1 MKEKREGCGGQMFD
15 NQTILPALRDMRDV
29 EIFLKSEFVIGVLLE
44 VHVARLD
51 AIFKLLQAH
60 DKHVFVHL
68 DLIQGLKADEYAT
81 EYICQSYKPY
91 GIISTKGNVI
101 MKAKQKQVKTVQRLF
116 LIDSS
121 SLEKSYRLIKRTQP
135 DYIEVLPGLVPKYI
149 RLVKEQTGI
158 PVFAG
163 GLIST
168 LEEVDQALAA
178 GATVVTTSDQTLW
191 RTAGLKADHSG

>member
-1 MKEKREGCGGQMFD
+1 MFE
-15 NQTILPALRDMRDV
+15 NQSILPALRDMRDV
-29 EIFLKSEFVIGVLLE
+29 EIFLESEFAIGVLLE
-44 VHVARLD
+44 IHISRLD
-51 AIFKLLQAH
+51 AVFRLLETNGKQ
-60 DKHVFVHL
+60 VFVHL
-68 DLIQGLKADEYAT
+68 DLIQGLKADEFAT

-101 MKAKQKQVKTVQRLF
+101 LKAKQKQVKTVQRLF

-121 SLEKSYRLIKRTQP
+121 SLEKSYRLINRTQP

-163 GLIST
+163 GLITS
-168 LEEVDQALAA
+168 LDEVEQALAA

-191 RTAGLKADHSG
+191 RAAGLK

>member
-1 MKEKREGCGGQMFD
+1 MIEG
-15 NQTILPALRDMRDV
+15 QTILPALRDMRDL
-29 EIFLKSEFVIGVLLE
+29 EKFVTGPFKIGVLLE

-51 AIFKLLQAH
+51 VVFRLLAAH
-60 DKHVFVHL
+60 DKLVFVHL

-81 EYICQSYKPY
+81 EYICQTYRPY
-91 GIISTKGNVI
+91 GVISTKASVI
-101 MKAKQKQVKTVQRLF
+101 LKAKQKQVKTVQRLF

-121 SLEKSYRLIKRTQP
+121 SLDRSYRLIKRTQP

-149 RLVKEQTGI
+149 QSVKAETGI

-163 GLIST
+163 GLISSQ
-168 LEEVDQALAA
+168 EEVEAALEA

-191 RTAGLKADHSG
+191 SNGTDLFSKKSGM

>member
-1 MKEKREGCGGQMFD
+1 MFED
-15 NQTILPALRDMRDV
+15 QSILPALRDMRDV
-29 EIFLKSEFVIGVLLE
+29 EIFLESEFAIGVLLE
-44 VHVARLD
+44 IHISRLD
-51 AIFKLLQAH
+51 AVFRLLETHGKQ
-60 DKHVFVHL
+60 VFVHL
-68 DLIQGLKADEYAT
+68 DLIQGLKADEFAT

-101 MKAKQKQVKTVQRLF
+101 LKAKQKQVKTVQRLF

-121 SLEKSYRLIKRTQP
+121 SLEKSYRLINRTQP

-149 RLVKEQTGI
+149 RLVKERTGI

-163 GLIST
+163 GLISS
-168 LEEVDQALAA
+168 LDEVEQALAA

-191 RTAGLKADHSG
+191 RAAGLK

>member
-1 MKEKREGCGGQMFD
+1 MLESQSV
-15 NQTILPALRDMRDV
+15 LPALRDMRDL
-29 EIFLKSEFVIGVLLE
+29 EIFIKSDFAIGVLLE

-51 AIFKLLQAH
+51 AVFQLLHAH
-60 DKHVFVHL
+60 GKQVFVHL
-68 DLIQGLKADEYAT
+68 DLIQGLKADEFAT
-81 EYICQSYKPY
+81 EYICQTYKPY

-101 MKAKQKQVKTVQRLF
+101 LKAKQKQVKTVQRLF

-163 GLIST
+163 GLITSAD
-168 LEEVDQALAA
+168 EVEQALVA
-178 GATVVTTSDQTLW
+178 GATVVTTSDRTLW
-191 RTAGLKADHSG
+191 

>member
-1 MKEKREGCGGQMFD
+1 MFE
-15 NQTILPALRDMRDV
+15 NQSILPALRDMRDV
-29 EIFLKSEFVIGVLLE
+29 EIFLESEFAIGVLLE
-44 VHVARLD
+44 IHISRLD
-51 AIFKLLQAH
+51 AVFRLLETHGKQ
-60 DKHVFVHL
+60 VFVHL
-68 DLIQGLKADEYAT
+68 DLIQGLKADEFAT

-101 MKAKQKQVKTVQRLF
+101 LKAKQKQVKTVQRLF

-121 SLEKSYRLIKRTQP
+121 SLEKSYRLINRTQP

-163 GLIST
+163 GLITS
-168 LEEVDQALAA
+168 LDEVEQALAA

-191 RTAGLKADHSG
+191 RTAGLK

>member
-1 MKEKREGCGGQMFD
+1 MEKGCVGMIEG
-15 NQTILPALRDMRDV
+15 QTILPALRDMRDL
-29 EIFLKSEFVIGVLLE
+29 ETFVKGPFKVGVLLE

-51 AIFKLLQAH
+51 AVFQLLAAH
-60 DKHVFVHL
+60 DKQVFVHL

-81 EYICQSYKPY
+81 EYVCQTFRPY
-91 GIISTKGNVI
+91 GIISTKGSVI
-101 MKAKQKQVKTVQRLF
+101 LKAKQKQIKTVQRLF

-121 SLEKSYRLIKRTQP
+121 SLEKSYRLINRTQP

-149 RLVKEQTGI
+149 RCVKEATNI

-163 GLIST
+163 GLISSSEEIEAA
-168 LEEVDQALAA
+168 LEA

-191 RTAGLKADHSG
+191 SN

>member
-1 MKEKREGCGGQMFD
+1 MLGDQS
-15 NQTILPALRDMRDV
+15 ILPALRDMRDL
-29 EIFLKSEFVIGVLLE
+29 EMFLKSDLTIGVLLE
-44 VHVARLD
+44 VHVARLG
-51 AIFKLLQAH
+51 AVFQLLEAH
-60 DKHVFVHL
+60 GKQVFVHL
-68 DLIQGLKADEYAT
+68 DLIQGLKADEFAT

-101 MKAKQKQVKTVQRLF
+101 LKAKQKQVKTVQRLF

-121 SLEKSYRLIKRTQP
+121 SLEKNYRLINRTQP

-168 LEEVDQALAA
+168 LDEVDQAFAA
-178 GATVVTTSDQTLW
+178 GATVVTTSNQALW
-191 RTAGLKADHSG
+191 GASGLK

>member
-1 MKEKREGCGGQMFD
+1 MEKGCVGMIEG
-15 NQTILPALRDMRDV
+15 QTILPALRDMKDL
-29 EIFLKSEFVIGVLLE
+29 ETFVKGPFKVGVLLE

-51 AIFKLLQAH
+51 AVFQLLAAH
-60 DKHVFVHL
+60 DKQVFVHL

-81 EYICQSYKPY
+81 EYVCQTFRPY
-91 GIISTKGNVI
+91 GIISTKGSVI
-101 MKAKQKQVKTVQRLF
+101 LKAKQKQIKTVQRLF

-121 SLEKSYRLIKRTQP
+121 SLEKSYRLINRTQP

-149 RLVKEQTGI
+149 QCVKAATNI

-163 GLIST
+163 GLISSSEEIEAA
-168 LEEVDQALAA
+168 LEA

-191 RTAGLKADHSG
+191 SN

>member
-1 MKEKREGCGGQMFD
+1 MFEH
-15 NQTILPALRDMRDV
+15 QSVLPAIRDMRDLEV
-29 EIFLKSEFVIGVLLE
+29 FLASAYKVGVLLE
-44 VHVARLD
+44 VHMARLD
-51 AIFKLLQAH
+51 AVFRMLNAH
-60 DKHVFVHL
+60 DKNVFIHL

-81 EYICQSYKPY
+81 EYICQTYEPY

-101 MKAKQKQVKTVQRLF
+101 MRAKQKRVKTVQRLF

-121 SLEKSYRLIKRTQP
+121 SLEKSYRMIERTRP

-149 RLVKEQTGI
+149 REVNARTGI

-168 LEEVDQALAA
+168 EAEVDAALAA
-178 GATVVTTSDQTLW
+178 GATVVTTSDRTLW
-191 RTAGLKADHSG
+191 NDRYVSS